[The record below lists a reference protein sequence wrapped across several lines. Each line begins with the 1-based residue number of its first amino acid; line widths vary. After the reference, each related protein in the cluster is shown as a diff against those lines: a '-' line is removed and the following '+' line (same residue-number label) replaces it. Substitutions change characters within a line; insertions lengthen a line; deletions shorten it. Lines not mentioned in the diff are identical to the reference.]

1 MKKIETIECPESHTD
16 TYRVDEKL
24 FQKTKKSWELPDE
37 VIGLLGCNKCED
49 FYRLYKA

>member
-49 FYRLYKA
+49 FYELYKA